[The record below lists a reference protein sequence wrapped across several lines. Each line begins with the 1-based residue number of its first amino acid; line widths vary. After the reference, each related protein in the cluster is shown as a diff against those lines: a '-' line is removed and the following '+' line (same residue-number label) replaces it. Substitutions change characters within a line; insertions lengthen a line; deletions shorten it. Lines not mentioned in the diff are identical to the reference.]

1 MGENKNKLKKI
12 REKIEDEAI
21 NLRKF
26 LKLYYGIS
34 IEPYDFKISHEDVI
48 YLIPTIEKVSLER
61 ILIEEENIYSNDII
75 TVKDSYNKVVFYKRP
90 VLENYLEIRTI
101 ECTDYSKSNIIET
114 AISLEKLNKYKL
126 VQLMNAYK
134 SANRL
139 KEYRIAYR
147 ILQKKKEKNKQKE
160 YKRENNN
167 LIKRGMIDY
176 D

>member
-1 MGENKNKLKKI
+1 
-12 REKIEDEAI
+12 
-21 NLRKF
+21 
-26 LKLYYGIS
+26 
-34 IEPYDFKISHEDVI
+34 
-48 YLIPTIEKVSLER
+48 
-61 ILIEEENIYSNDII
+61 
-75 TVKDSYNKVVFYKRP
+75 
-90 VLENYLEIRTI
+90 
-101 ECTDYSKSNIIET
+101 
-114 AISLEKLNKYKL
+114 
-126 VQLMNAYK
+126 MNAYK